1 MKREDAMTTPY
12 RGLGRRPLMAATLAG
27 VGLLGLTGGSAM
39 AAQDDDARWDMLRDM
54 YFANRPVEDAG
65 PLLSMEAPTRANDAA
80 LVPITIATAPDSGV
94 TVNAVHLIIDQNPV
108 PMATTFRFADG
119 GDPQTVE
126 TRVRVNSYTNIT
138 AVAETSD
145 GRLLKTTRFVKASGG
160 CSAPALKNPQ
170 LTVARM
176 GKMKLNLPDAITAGK
191 PMTAQL
197 LISHPNYTGM
207 QYDQL
212 NYYYIPAHYVKT
224 ISVRYNG
231 APVLDVQSDIS
242 LSEDPS
248 IHFTM
253 VPNETGTLDVSVED
267 SNGRRFQES
276 WPIRANSGS

>member
-1 MKREDAMTTPY
+1 MTTAH
-12 RGLGRRPLMAATLAG
+12 RRWGHGSWSRRPLMAAALAG
-27 VGLLGLTGGSAM
+27 VGLLGLSGGSAM
-39 AAQDDDARWDMLRDM
+39 GAQDDDARWDMLRDM
-54 YFANRPVEDAG
+54 YFANRPVGDAG
-65 PLLSMEAPTRANDAA
+65 PLLSVEAPTRANDAA
-80 LVPITIATAPDSGV
+80 LVPITITTAPGSDV
-94 TVNAVHLIIDQNPV
+94 DVKAVHLIIDQNPV
-108 PMATTFRFADG
+108 PLAATFRFADAG
-119 GDPQTVE
+119 APQTVE
-126 TRVRVNSYTNIT
+126 TRVRVNSYTNVT

-145 GRLLKTTRFVKASGG
+145 GRLLRTARFVKASGG

-176 GKMKLNLPDAITAGK
+176 GKMKMNLPDTITAGK

-224 ISVRYNG
+224 VSVRYNG

-253 VPNETGTLDVSVED
+253 VPAEAGTLDVSVED
-267 SNGRRFQES
+267 SNGRKFQES